1 MTRPTSTARLLAR
14 DAFLALAL
22 LAVVLKVMIPAGF
35 MPSAESRN
43 GLPFALVLCT
53 GDGAKVV
60 QPGDTLDARHG
71 DKGDQSDK
79 AGHDVPCPF
88 AAQGAA
94 APPPTVVATIAI
106 DLVAYA
112 APAIP
117 PARTLAPG
125 RGLAA
130 PPPPPTGPPLV
141 LI

>member
-1 MTRPTSTARLLAR
+1 MNRPTSTARLLAR
-14 DAFLALAL
+14 DALLALAL
-22 LAVVLKVMIPAGF
+22 LAIVLKVMVPAGF
-35 MPSAESRN
+35 MPSAETRN

-60 QPGDTLDARHG
+60 QPGDALDARHG
-71 DKGDQSDK
+71 DKSDK

-88 AAQGAA
+88 AARGAA
-94 APPPTVVATIAI
+94 APPPTVVAAIAV
-106 DLVAYA
+106 DLIAYA
-112 APAIP
+112 APLLP

-130 PPPPPTGPPLV
+130 PPPPPTGPPIV

>member
-60 QPGDTLDARHG
+60 QPGDALDARHG
-71 DKGDQSDK
+71 EQSDK
-79 AGHDVPCPF
+79 AGHDAPCPF

-94 APPPTVVATIAI
+94 APPPSVVAAIDI

-112 APAIP
+112 APILP

-130 PPPPPTGPPLV
+130 PPPPPTGPPVV

>member
-1 MTRPTSTARLLAR
+1 MNRPTSTARLLAR

-22 LAVVLKVMIPAGF
+22 LAIVLKVMVPAGF
-35 MPSAESRN
+35 MPSAETRN

-53 GDGAKVV
+53 GDGATVV
-60 QPGDTLDARHG
+60 QPGDALDARHG
-71 DKGDQSDK
+71 DKSDK

-94 APPPTVVATIAI
+94 APPPTVVATIAV
-106 DLVAYA
+106 DLIAYA
-112 APAIP
+112 APPLTTAQ
-117 PARTLAPG
+117 ALAPG

-130 PPPPPTGPPLV
+130 PPPPPTGPPIV

>member
-1 MTRPTSTARLLAR
+1 MNRPTSIARLLAR

-60 QPGDTLDARHG
+60 QPGDALDARHG
-71 DKGDQSDK
+71 DKSDK
-79 AGHDVPCPF
+79 AGHDAPCPF
-88 AAQGAA
+88 AAQGAV
-94 APPPTVVATIAI
+94 APPPSVVAAIDI
-106 DLVAYA
+106 DLVAYV
-112 APAIP
+112 APILP
-117 PARTLAPG
+117 PARTIAPG

-130 PPPPPTGPPLV
+130 PPPPPTGPPIV

>member
-71 DKGDQSDK
+71 DQSDK

-94 APPPTVVATIAI
+94 APPPTVVAAIAV

-112 APAIP
+112 APILTP
-117 PARTLAPG
+117 TRTLAPG

-130 PPPPPTGPPLV
+130 PPPPPTGPPVV

>member
-35 MPSAESRN
+35 MPSAETRN

-60 QPGDTLDARHG
+60 QPGDALDARHG
-71 DKGDQSDK
+71 DKGDKGDK
-79 AGHDVPCPF
+79 AGHDAPCPF

-94 APPPTVVATIAI
+94 APPPSVVAAIDI

-112 APAIP
+112 APILP
-117 PARTLAPG
+117 SARALAPG

-130 PPPPPTGPPLV
+130 PPPPPTGPPVV

>member
-1 MTRPTSTARLLAR
+1 MTRPTSNARLLAR

-71 DKGDQSDK
+71 EKGDQSDK

-112 APAIP
+112 APVIP

-130 PPPPPTGPPLV
+130 PPPPATGPPLV